1 MAIRER
7 TARAQRAAK
16 PEKRGEK
23 RKLLSS
29 GDLLLVRKDMAELWA
44 RRGLRALL
52 MLLPVTLVVLVPIVY
67 FSAISLLPAAP
78 GAQVPQRI

>member
-67 FSAISLLPAAP
+67 F
-78 GAQVPQRI
+78 